1 MNDDF
6 EQRLQALRPQA
17 LPEAWRAKI
26 LEKAKTHNRKTLR
39 PPRWLL
45 VGWSLALAAR
55 VVLRTMT
62 PPVTTTGI
70 VNLTPAQTPSVASRV
85 QIINA
90 LMASN
95 LESQIIQP

>member
-17 LPEAWRAKI
+17 LPEAWRAEI
-26 LEKAKTHNRKTLR
+26 LQKATMRTRKTLR

-45 VGWSLALAAR
+45 AGWSLALVAI

-70 VNLTPAQTPSVASRV
+70 VNQTPTQTPSVASRV

-95 LESQIIQP
+95 LEPQFIQP